1 MRGGAGGWRSS
12 SIVLRHPARLDRPGS
27 LCSLLLFYTAVMKKT
42 AAHQPE
48 HLDMAAF
55 ARERGRLE
63 GQHPVTGMARLS
75 EGLHP
80 PADAPASQVQW
91 SAEGLWS
98 QPLGDRP
105 QLRLRLRARTTVWLT
120 CQRCLQ
126 PVPLPLEI
134 DRTVRFAKDEDE
146 AARLDEEE
154 DEEDVLALTRS
165 LDLPAL
171 LEDELILA
179 LPIVPQ
185 HETCPQA
192 LPWSAEPSV
201 PPGGTSDA
209 DAPAHPFAVLKQFSR
224 KE

>member
-1 MRGGAGGWRSS
+1 
-12 SIVLRHPARLDRPGS
+12 
-27 LCSLLLFYTAVMKKT
+27 MKKK

-48 HLDMAAF
+48 HLDVAAF
-55 ARERGRLE
+55 ARERALLE
-63 GQHPVTGMARLS
+63 GLQPVTDMARLS
-75 EGLHP
+75 EGLDP

-98 QPLGDRP
+98 QPLGDQP

-126 PVPLPLEI
+126 SVALPLEI
-134 DRTVRFAKDEDE
+134 DQTVRFARDEDE

-154 DEEDVLALTRS
+154 EEDVLALTRS
-165 LDLPAL
+165 LDLHAL

-185 HETCPQA
+185 HETCPQS
-192 LPWSAEPSV
+192 LPWSGVPSA
-201 PPGGTSDA
+201 PPGEAPDA
-209 DAPAHPFAVLKQFSR
+209 DAPEHPFAVLKQLGR
-224 KE
+224 K

>member
-1 MRGGAGGWRSS
+1 
-12 SIVLRHPARLDRPGS
+12 
-27 LCSLLLFYTAVMKKT
+27 MKKK
-42 AAHQPE
+42 AALQPG
-48 HLDMAAF
+48 HLDVAAF

-63 GQHPVTGMARLS
+63 GMQPVAGMVRLS
-75 EGLHP
+75 EGLDP
-80 PADAPASQVQW
+80 PADAPAPQVQW

-98 QPLGDRP
+98 QPLGDQP
-105 QLRLRLRARTTVWLT
+105 QPRLRLRAQTTVWLT

-126 PVPLPLEI
+126 PVALPLEI
-134 DRTVRFAKDEDE
+134 DRTLRFARDEDE

-154 DEEDVLALTRS
+154 EEEDVLALPRA

-192 LPWSAEPSV
+192 LPWSGEPAV
-201 PPGGTSDA
+201 PPGGVPDV
-209 DAPAHPFAVLKQFSR
+209 DAPEHPFAVLKQLSR